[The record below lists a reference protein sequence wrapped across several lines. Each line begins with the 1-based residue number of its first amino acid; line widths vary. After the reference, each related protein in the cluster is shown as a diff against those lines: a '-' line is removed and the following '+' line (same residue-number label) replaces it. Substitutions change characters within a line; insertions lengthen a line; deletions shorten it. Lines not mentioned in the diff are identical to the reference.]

1 MKFTKQIKELRSKI
15 PIGINR
21 AKTIL
26 EKNEGNIDLSIE
38 QYQSELIKILI
49 EKTDSSPEYAKE
61 TLKQSQ
67 FNLHE
72 AIKIINE
79 SKLSTTENILNRNT
93 NNEQKSTH
101 LFRAIINENFT
112 FDTYRVNNKKFNELN
127 THQKDFLILIEWLD
141 YLECEG
147 FFSAAHSDLFEEVIT
162 ILNSKLNM
170 ETLSFELKNAHE
182 IRTKIK
188 NKHDLTPGTNES
200 YTQYWNELDNHK
212 VFSKVEEILWKEKEG
227 NLYKKLMEYVE
238 QNILSFP

>member
-93 NNEQKSTH
+93 NN
-101 LFRAIINENFT
+101 
-112 FDTYRVNNKKFNELN
+112 
-127 THQKDFLILIEWLD
+127 
-141 YLECEG
+141 
-147 FFSAAHSDLFEEVIT
+147 
-162 ILNSKLNM
+162 
-170 ETLSFELKNAHE
+170 
-182 IRTKIK
+182 
-188 NKHDLTPGTNES
+188 
-200 YTQYWNELDNHK
+200 
-212 VFSKVEEILWKEKEG
+212 
-227 NLYKKLMEYVE
+227 
-238 QNILSFP
+238 